1 MWHWRGLLQC
11 SLNTNKIHLWG
22 KCVYLSIYIV
32 HSAKYCSSNWNRV
45 TEFTISKEVKLTKT
59 TLDGTFINVV
69 YTFCPTDIIRLPWLR
84 FFRAFSSVVRQ
95 MPGYTSQRRGTVRTL
110 PNWWIVFCV
119 LFVCKCVL
127 YYCHRVATQLQLNIL
142 YYIVSYI
149 IYIISHIMPY
159 IILYIIYII
168 YYIKLHTIAHIIL
181 YIICIIYYIKSHT
194 ISHIIYHIS
203 YHIIPYH
210 IISYHIIS
218 YHIIYHISYHIISYH
233 IISYHITYNVISH
246 HII

>member
-1 MWHWRGLLQC
+1 M
-11 SLNTNKIHLWG
+11 HLRG

-32 HSAKYCSSNWNRV
+32 HCAKYCSSNWNRV

-95 MPGYTSQRRGTVRTL
+95 MPGYTSQSRGMARTL

-159 IILYIIYII
+159 IILYIIYHILYQIIYHIAYII
-168 YYIKLHTIAHIIL
+168 YYIYHIL
-181 YIICIIYYIKSHT
+181 YQITYHITYHIIYYIKSHT
-194 ISHIIYHIS
+194 ISHIISYITSYHIS
-203 YHIIPYH
+203 YIISY

-218 YHIIYHISYHIISYH
+218 HTM
-233 IISYHITYNVISH
+233 SYHIT
-246 HII
+246 